1 MSSRFQ
7 SFDSIAV
14 SGVQGLSPYQPGKPE
29 SELKREFGL
38 EKITKLASNEN
49 PLGNSAKVVQA
60 VSQTLSRVTR
70 YPDGAGFELKSSLA
84 KRHGVDINTITL
96 GSGSSEVIEL
106 VARVFVAPGDEVV
119 FSQHAFAMYPIITQA
134 VGGQA
139 VEVPACE
146 WGHDLKA
153 ISAAI
158 TEKTRIV
165 FIANPN
171 NPTGTWLGRDALQR
185 FLAEVP
191 EQVVVV
197 IDEAYF
203 EYAAE
208 ASTGA
213 DGYPDATQWL
223 EAFPNLVVTRTFS
236 KAFGL
241 AGLRVGYSLSSPVIA
256 DLMNRIRP
264 PFNVNTPAQVAALAT
279 LDDPDYLQQSL
290 DINTAG
296 MLQLTQGF
304 KDLGLKY
311 IPSITNF
318 VSVEV
323 GDNARV
329 VYDALLRR
337 GVIVRPVANYGMPRH
352 LRVSIGTEQENRHF
366 LTALT
371 AVLSHLI
378 ESNR

>member
-1 MSSRFQ
+1 MPSRFQ

-14 SGVQGLSPYQPGKPE
+14 PGVQGLSPYQPGKPE
-29 SELKREFGL
+29 SELKREYGL
-38 EKITKLASNEN
+38 KQITKLASNEN
-49 PLGNSAKVVQA
+49 PLGNSANVIEA
-60 VSQTLSRVTR
+60 IIRALSQVTR
-70 YPDGAGFELKSSLA
+70 YPDGAGFELKSALA
-84 KRHGVDINTITL
+84 KRHGVDRDTITL

-106 VARVFVAPGDEVV
+106 VARVFVAPGDEVL

-134 VGGQA
+134 VGGQV

-153 ISAAI
+153 MAAAI
-158 TEKTRIV
+158 SEKTRIV

-171 NPTGTWLGRDALQR
+171 NPTGTWLGHDALQR

-191 EQVVVV
+191 EQIVVV

-203 EYAAE
+203 EYATE
-208 ASTGA
+208 ADTGTDA
-213 DGYPDATQWL
+213 YPDATQWL

-279 LDDPDYLQQSL
+279 LDDPHYLQQSL
-290 DINTAG
+290 AVNTAG
-296 MLQLTQGF
+296 MRQLTKGF
-304 KDLGLKY
+304 EKLGLAS

-329 VYDALLRR
+329 VYDALLKR

-366 LTALT
+366 LSALT
-371 AVLSHLI
+371 AILSEEI
-378 ESNR
+378 AT

>member
-1 MSSRFQ
+1 MSNRFQ

-14 SGVQGLSPYQPGKPE
+14 PGVQGLSPYQPGKPE
-29 SELKREFGL
+29 SELKREYGL
-38 EKITKLASNEN
+38 KQITKLASNEN
-49 PLGNSAKVVQA
+49 PLGSSANVIEAITQE
-60 VSQTLSRVTR
+60 LSLITR
-70 YPDGAGFELKSSLA
+70 YPDGAGFELKSVLA
-84 KRHGVDINTITL
+84 KRHGVAMDTITL

-106 VARVFVAPGDEVV
+106 VARVFVAPGDEVI

-146 WGHDLKA
+146 WGHDLTAIATA
-153 ISAAI
+153 IS
-158 TEKTRIV
+158 ENTRVI

-171 NPTGTWLGRDALQR
+171 NPTGTWLGHDALQR

-191 EQVVVV
+191 ERVVVV

-203 EYAAE
+203 EYATE
-208 ASTGA
+208 ADTGA
-213 DGYPDATQWL
+213 NGYPDATQWL
-223 EAFPNLVVTRTFS
+223 EVFPNLVVTRTFS

-279 LDDPDYLQQSL
+279 LDDTHYLQKSL
-290 DINTAG
+290 AVNTTG
-296 MLQLTQGF
+296 MLQLTEAF
-304 KDLGLKY
+304 EKRGLAY
-311 IPSITNF
+311 IPSIANF

-323 GDNARV
+323 GDHARV
-329 VYDALLRR
+329 VYDALLKR

-366 LTALT
+366 LSALT
-371 AVLSHLI
+371 AVLSEEI
-378 ESNR
+378 DT

>member
-1 MSSRFQ
+1 MSNRFQ
-7 SFDSIAV
+7 SCDSIAV
-14 SGVQGLSPYQPGKPE
+14 PGVQGLSPYQPGQPE
-29 SELKREFGL
+29 SELKREYGL
-38 EKITKLASNEN
+38 KQITKLASNEN
-49 PLGNSAKVVQA
+49 PLGSSANVIEAITQE
-60 VSQTLSRVTR
+60 LSLITR
-70 YPDGAGFELKSSLA
+70 YPDGAGFELKSVLA
-84 KRHGVDINTITL
+84 KRHGVAMDTITL

-106 VARVFVAPGDEVV
+106 VARVFVAPGDEVI

-146 WGHDLKA
+146 WGHDLTAIATA
-153 ISAAI
+153 IS
-158 TEKTRIV
+158 ENTRVI

-171 NPTGTWLGRDALQR
+171 NPTGTWLGHDALQR

-191 EQVVVV
+191 ERVVVV

-203 EYAAE
+203 EYATE
-208 ASTGA
+208 ADTGA
-213 DGYPDATQWL
+213 NGYPDATQWL
-223 EAFPNLVVTRTFS
+223 EVFPNLVVTRTFS

-279 LDDPDYLQQSL
+279 LDDTHYLQKSL
-290 DINTAG
+290 AVNTTG
-296 MLQLTQGF
+296 MLQLTEAF
-304 KDLGLKY
+304 EKRGLAY
-311 IPSITNF
+311 IPSIANF

-323 GDNARV
+323 GDHARV
-329 VYDALLRR
+329 VYDALLKR

-366 LTALT
+366 LSALT
-371 AVLSHLI
+371 AVLSEEI
-378 ESNR
+378 DT